1 MEHELRVDT
10 EVISEAEARRV
21 FLPIIGE
28 LLAQSNE
35 HAVQPSKDVGRVVNL
50 SLKYRYSCHQDRGRF
65 RLKGAVV
72 VTRRRI

>member
-35 HAVQPSKDVGRVVNL
+35 HAVQPSKDVRRVVDL
-50 SLKYRYSCHQDRGRF
+50 SLEHRYSCHV
-65 RLKGAVV
+65 LP
-72 VTRRRI
+72 